1 MTDERNLETLYRF
14 IEDSKKLGFA
24 LSEDVLRQASEM
36 EEQLIREE
44 VLPVLRDNI
53 DPVLRQIKRE
63 LMLLVEYSPEKPI
76 RVRVSRDGNLDS
88 LGEAIL
94 LTPDPIPEYKQRGK
108 QRRGGQRGPAKHLRV
123 TMSDGSIIGAGV
135 DATTTFCEV
144 LRRVGLMRV
153 RQLKIMA
160 SGINLVSTSKDE
172 NRTQRQLGGF
182 YIFTNT
188 STRVK
193 AKQLKEIA
201 ERLGIRMLVE
211 VTD

>member
-1 MTDERNLETLYRF
+1 
-14 IEDSKKLGFA
+14 
-24 LSEDVLRQASEM
+24 
-36 EEQLIREE
+36 
-44 VLPVLRDNI
+44 
-53 DPVLRQIKRE
+53 
-63 LMLLVEYSPEKPI
+63 
-76 RVRVSRDGNLDS
+76 
-88 LGEAIL
+88 
-94 LTPDPIPEYKQRGK
+94 
-108 QRRGGQRGPAKHLRV
+108 
-123 TMSDGSIIGAGV
+123 MSDGSIIGAGV

>member
-1 MTDERNLETLYRF
+1 MTDEVNLETLYRF
-14 IEDSKKLGFA
+14 IEDSKKLGIELPA
-24 LSEDVLRQASEM
+24 NILQQTAEL

-53 DPVLRQIKRE
+53 DPVLRKIKRE

-76 RVRVSRDGNLDS
+76 RVRISRDGNLEG

-94 LTPDPIPEYKQRGK
+94 LTPDPIPEFKQRGK
-108 QRRGGQRGPAKHLRV
+108 QRRGGHRGPAKHLRV
-123 TMSDGSIIGAGV
+123 TMNDGSIIGTGV

-153 RQLKIMA
+153 RQLNIMA

-188 STRVK
+188 STLVK
-193 AKQLKEIA
+193 AKQLKEISG
-201 ERLGIRMLVE
+201 RLGIRMQVE